1 MIDLFVIGLNT
12 IIQLFEYDGVIIVN
26 PKIP

>member
-12 IIQLFEYDGVIIVN
+12 IIQLFEYDEVIIVN
-26 PKIP
+26 PKTP